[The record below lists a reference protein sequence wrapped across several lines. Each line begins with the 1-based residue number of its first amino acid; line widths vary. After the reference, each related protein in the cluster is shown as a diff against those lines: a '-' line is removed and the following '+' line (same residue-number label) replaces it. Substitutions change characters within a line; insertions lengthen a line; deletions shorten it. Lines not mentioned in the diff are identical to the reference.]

1 MHRRAAGNVEQVA
14 LGMVDDGAEGHR
26 RIGRA
31 EGGKPHC
38 GNFLAECFGG
48 NCQAVH
54 VRHLALIGGHA
65 GGGVALD
72 MLDGVHALAH
82 GEAHILGTDIVL
94 EIDEG
99 HDMVIGTRALCR
111 PDQMAAHGGKAR
123 GLRGFDCPPADG
135 CGCCS
140 DGFCQ
145 RGVHVVGYRMDKTD
159 AHGFLGT
166 DARAGHR
173 QPLGFRI
180 ADALQQDGRNLGRD
194 EAKGRFRQGE
204 FHRMGGNRNVGSA
217 GKAEPAAHDGTFQR
231 RDDGFR
237 RRCKTRHHG
246 AESGGKLMDCFRRV
260 VRIAGICH
268 VLDVGTGG
276 KCAVGTAHDND
287 THRIALFSVVE
298 RTDKFLQQGQ
308 RHGIP
313 DLRPVECEMAHT
325 AFVTDE
331 DQRFAHD

>member
-31 EGGKPHC
+31 EGGKPH
-38 GNFLAECFGG
+38 GGDFLAECFGG

-65 GGGVALD
+65 GGGVTLD

-99 HDMVIGTRALCR
+99 HDMVIGTRTLCR
-111 PDQMAAHGGKAR
+111 ADQMAAHGGKAR

-145 RGVHVVGYRMDKTD
+145 RGVHVVG
-159 AHGFLGT
+159 AV
-166 DARAGHR
+166 ARADGSAI
-173 QPLGFRI
+173 LDMDIGYEAAVLFVE
-180 ADALQQDGRNLGRD
+180 LQLATRLREEMDGRRPAAGDQQAVDL
-194 EAKGRFRQGE
+194 ELLAQGI
-204 FHRMGGNRNVGSA
+204 GNRL
-217 GKAEPAAHDGTFQR
+217 
-231 RDDGFR
+231 
-237 RRCKTRHHG
+237 HG
-246 AESGGKLMDCFRRV
+246 
-260 VRIAGICH
+260 H
-268 VLDVGTGG
+268 
-276 KCAVGTAHDND
+276 
-287 THRIALFSVVE
+287 
-298 RTDKFLQQGQ
+298 
-308 RHGIP
+308 
-313 DLRPVECEMAHT
+313 
-325 AFVTDE
+325 
-331 DQRFAHD
+331 